1 MPRRRYLKQETRA
14 TLGGLTDT
22 LHRRWLGLQPQSL
35 LYMRLGRPAQRIITP
50 PGSHLRQIMR
60 VKNQRAPE
68 RILRDTLPPL
78 WPHPI
83 MTLTIHNIVILR
95 IETENAGIR
104 SIVISE
110 RVVRPMLRSR
120 ETGGVAG

>member
-1 MPRRRYLKQETRA
+1 MRA
-14 TLGGLTDT
+14 
-22 LHRRWLGLQPQSL
+22 
-35 LYMRLGRPAQRIITP
+35 
-50 PGSHLRQIMR
+50 
-60 VKNQRAPE
+60 KNQRAPE

-83 MTLTIHNIVILR
+83 MTLTIRNVVILR
-95 IETENAGIR
+95 IETENARIR
-104 SIVISE
+104 SIVTGE